1 VDLSAIKDRL
11 IEAAAAAA
19 LLGGGAQIITNTV
32 DNAKQDT
39 RIERVEKVDERLEQM
54 QDDLTVTR
62 EAVVRLEAKMENTP

>member
-11 IEAAAAAA
+11 IEAVAAAA

>member
-39 RIERVEKVDERLEQM
+39 RLERVEKVDERLEQM